1 LMNKYCIKGVAYDR
15 WNSLNLIRDLE
26 GDAVP
31 CDPFGQGFAS
41 MSFPSKEFEKA
52 ALEGKLA
59 HGGDEVLRWMMGNVS
74 LRFDASGNIKPDKSK
89 SGDKIDGVV
98 AAVMAIGEALT
109 FDEDDDND
117 FQFFMGVVGGVK

>member
-1 LMNKYCIKGVAYDR
+1 
-15 WNSLNLIRDLE
+15 
-26 GDAVP
+26 
-31 CDPFGQGFAS
+31 
-41 MSFPSKEFEKA
+41 
-52 ALEGKLA
+52 
-59 HGGDEVLRWMMGNVS
+59 MMGNVS